1 MRDYIDD
8 ESYGEDV
15 GSEEESNEEE
25 VELENDESLPIKKR
39 AKYGKKNGEKGDFD
53 EDEFDR
59 KVAVSVVKIHQ
70 KVKGDDKF
78 SLWVEKNLT
87 HLQNL
92 YSLSNLE
99 CSPVDFFTYVY
110 NNSSGSRNFK
120 MI

>member
-39 AKYGKKNGEKGDFD
+39 AKYGKNKGEKGDFD

-110 NNSSGSRNFK
+110 ANSSGSRNFK